1 MKLTNFTIVNMINTL
16 EKFSEK
22 KFPQKISYAITRN
35 LILLQTDYNCY
46 IKSLNKLFA
55 DYNDHM
61 VRDKNNNV
69 VNNDMGIP
77 IVDNDVEKEF
87 NEEISNLL
95 NIEIELELYHIP
107 ENVFDYEDNTNRY
120 DSLSAVDIM
129 SLQGI
134 LCNQEGNEN
143 DNNEK

>member
-1 MKLTNFTIVNMINTL
+1 MKLTNFVVINMINTL

-35 LILLQTDYNCY
+35 LILLKSDYDCY
-46 IKSLNKLFA
+46 IKSLNKLFV

-69 VNNDMGIP
+69 MNNDMGIP